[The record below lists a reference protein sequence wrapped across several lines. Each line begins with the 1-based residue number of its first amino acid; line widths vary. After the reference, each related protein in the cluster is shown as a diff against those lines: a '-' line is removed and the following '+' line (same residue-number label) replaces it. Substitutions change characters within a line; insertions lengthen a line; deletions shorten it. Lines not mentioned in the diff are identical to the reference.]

1 MFKKTSVSLMCNK
14 GDGSK
19 HHGASFVKILIC
31 WDVKND
37 QVKPIIIG
45 SDSTGNTSEEAAEG
59 INNLLLV
66 FDNEV
71 KRHSVKVIC
80 QGTDAGG
87 GGGGSFFY
95 I

>member
-1 MFKKTSVSLMCNK
+1 M
-14 GDGSK
+14 
-19 HHGASFVKILIC
+19 
-31 WDVKND
+31 
-37 QVKPIIIG
+37 KPIIIG